1 MWIWGGL
8 LNGSSNNR
16 ILNMILLI
24 GASSG
29 IGLELIKE
37 LVKYDD
43 VIATYNKKKI
53 DIKIKTKKKLFIK
66 QLDISSEK
74 KIKKFIEDN
83 SKILKKVTFIN
94 LATISADKLITDLSF
109 KDIKQTF
116 EINSFSNILF
126 TKYLI
131 KKMISNNFGRF
142 IFFNSTRASRGD
154 VGISLYS
161 SSKSILKPFSKC
173 ISKEFGRFNITSNVI
188 SLGYFNSPLLNNI
201 DKKIRDKLINQ
212 IPSKKIGKIKNI
224 SNIIKSIIKS
234 DYINAAEIKID
245 GGL

>member
-1 MWIWGGL
+1 MWIWCWL
-8 LNGSSNNR
+8 FNGSNNNR

-29 IGLELIKE
+29 IGLQLIKE

-53 DIKIKTKKKLFIK
+53 NIKIKNKKRLFIK
-66 QLDISSEK
+66 QLDIASEK
-74 KIKKFIEDN
+74 KIKKFIVDN

-94 LATISADKLITDLSF
+94 LATISVDRLIANLSF
-109 KDIKQTF
+109 KDIKRTF

-126 TKYLI
+126 TKYLV
-131 KKMISNNFGRF
+131 KKMINDKFGRF

-173 ISKEFGRFNITSNVI
+173 ISKELGRFNITSNVI

-201 DKKIRDKLINQ
+201 DKKIKDKLINQ
-212 IPSKKIGKIKNI
+212 IPSKKIGKINNI
-224 SNIIKSIIKS
+224 SNVIKAIIKS

>member
-1 MWIWGGL
+1 
-8 LNGSSNNR
+8 
-16 ILNMILLI
+16 MILLI

-37 LVKYDD
+37 LVKYED
-43 VIATYNKKKI
+43 VIATYYKKKINIKIKNKKK
-53 DIKIKTKKKLFIK
+53 LLVK
-66 QLDISSEK
+66 QLDITSEK
-74 KIKKFIEDN
+74 KIKKFINDN

-94 LATISADKLITDLSF
+94 LATISVDKLIANLSL
-109 KDIKQTF
+109 KDIKRTF
-116 EINSFSNILF
+116 EINSYSNILF
-126 TKYLI
+126 TKYLV
-131 KKMISNNFGRF
+131 KKMISDKFGRF

-161 SSKSILKPFSKC
+161 SSKSVLKPFSKC
-173 ISKEFGRFNITSNVI
+173 ISKELGRFNITSNVI
-188 SLGYFNSPLLNNI
+188 SLGYFNSPLLNSIDMNI
-201 DKKIRDKLINQ
+201 KNKLINQ

-224 SNIIKSIIKS
+224 SNIIKAIIKS